1 MPISEIRAKGD
12 VGGHVLIEQHGVG
25 ELVGVFAEAADA
37 DLGVQVDVGIVDPE
51 AHGVGGTVLI
61 ADDLLDVEVVD
72 PLVLAG
78 VAAQGEPLLQD
89 LPGLLQVLAQGA
101 VEDGGLSGLVP
112 NELAGLG
119 GELHDPALV
128 HDHHAL
134 TVVDGDDGP
143 VGDDV
148 VAALGIAALAADPL
162 DALAHEHVLGQ
173 GLAVEVL
180 PPLVGEDRGQRCA
193 ECLFKTHSF
202 CSPLL

>member
-1 MPISEIRAKGD
+1 MRAKAGCRAVKNSLLSWLSIRSRVALELAVDPIPGVVAGD

-128 HDHHAL
+128 HDHHA
-134 TVVDGDDGP
+134 
-143 VGDDV
+143 
-148 VAALGIAALAADPL
+148 
-162 DALAHEHVLGQ
+162 
-173 GLAVEVL
+173 
-180 PPLVGEDRGQRCA
+180 PPWS
-193 ECLFKTHSF
+193 TIIMH
-202 CSPLL
+202 